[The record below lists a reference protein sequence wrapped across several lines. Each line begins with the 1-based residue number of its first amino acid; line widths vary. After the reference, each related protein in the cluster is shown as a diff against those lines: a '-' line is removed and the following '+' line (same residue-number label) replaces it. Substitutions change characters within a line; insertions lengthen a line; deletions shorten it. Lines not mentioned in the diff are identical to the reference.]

1 MATTQP
7 QQAMNTVDEQTTQWL
22 LGWAVLIVLL
32 VLLARTQTGK
42 AIIYYS
48 LALMVVFLFVT
59 QYEWIGKVVGL
70 VSINTPEQNAATQ
83 YGGLVQLSPNNPVTS
98 LSYDFSSG
106 GFTTPAAATM

>member
-1 MATTQP
+1 MATTQ
-7 QQAMNTVDEQTTQWL
+7 QQPAINSVDDQTTQWL

-32 VLLARTQTGK
+32 VLMAKTETGK

-48 LALMVVFLFVT
+48 LALIVVFLFVT
-59 QYEWIGKVVGL
+59 QYQWIGQVLKL

-106 GFTTPAAATM
+106 GFTTPVTATM